1 MQISTEINRPLNI
14 SAIEDKEMIM
24 TLRTSPQVNKMH
36 RLTDR
41 DGTIWAFEDKE
52 QMKEF
57 KRLSRGTKAKRR
69 HFLSDR
75 EILSGWL
82 GNSIE

>member
-1 MQISTEINRPLNI
+1 MQITAEINRPLNI
-14 SAIEDKEMIM
+14 SAIEDKEMVM

-41 DGTIWAFEDKE
+41 DGTVWAFEDKK
-52 QMKEF
+52 QMQEF
-57 KRLSRGTKAKRR
+57 KQMRRGTKAKR

-75 EILSGWL
+75 ELLSGWL
-82 GNSIE
+82 HNEIE